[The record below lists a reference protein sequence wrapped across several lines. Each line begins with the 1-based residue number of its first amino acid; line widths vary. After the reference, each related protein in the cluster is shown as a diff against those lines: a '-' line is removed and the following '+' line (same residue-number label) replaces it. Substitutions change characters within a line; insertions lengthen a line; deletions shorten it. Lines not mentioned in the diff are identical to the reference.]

1 MSRVPMG
8 SNRAIHGEAFG
19 ALVSDRFEITSQGEA
34 AERISDIW
42 SISREDHDAFALES
56 HRRAAVAT
64 DAGYFTAEI
73 ATVDIARLA
82 EPGSEITVAT
92 LAQDETIRQIG
103 RAHVHT
109 PVNNAHL
116 VCTLILENNKH

>member
-56 HRRAAVAT
+56 HRRAAVAP
-64 DAGYFTAEI
+64 DAGSFTAEI
-73 ATVDIARLA
+73 TPVDIAILA
-82 EPGSEITVAT
+82 S
-92 LAQDETIRQIG
+92 
-103 RAHVHT
+103 
-109 PVNNAHL
+109 PVNEFPAP
-116 VCTLILENNKH
+116 TLGPHQPIRPET